1 MSRWVR
7 IVGGC
12 GLAAAA
18 LLLEASPGRSLPA
31 GSSAAGSP
39 AVGAPAPATRPGG
52 EEPAPGA
59 RASAGSAAVLEIKG
73 PIGPATSRY
82 VVRGLAAAAQSGS
95 RLVVIELDTPGG
107 LDSAMREIIQAILAS
122 PIPVVSYVSPP
133 GARAASAGTYI
144 LYASHVAAM
153 APATNLGAATP
164 VPVGGEPPSAPAP
177 MPAPPGGQP
186 DKDGGPGK
194 TPAPGAG
201 GAESAHEAGNALER
215 KVVNDAVAYIRGLAE
230 LRGRNADWAEQA
242 VRGAASLSASA
253 ALQQKVIDLIARDL
267 PDLLAQVD
275 GREVKLADRSVK
287 LATRDLTL
295 TYMKPDWRTRLLAV
309 ITNPTVAY
317 GLMVI
322 GIWGLLLEG
331 YNPGA
336 VLPGVVGSI
345 CLLVALFAFQILS
358 VNYAGLALV
367 VVGTAMI
374 IAEFFFP
381 AYGSLGVGGLIAF
394 VVGSLILFDTDVPG
408 LSIGRPLLAALAT
421 AGALMIGG
429 IVYLST
435 RAMRPPI
442 ATGAQAM
449 IGASA
454 EVIADFT
461 GKGRVRYGGELW
473 NARSNVALR
482 AGEQARIVKVEGLTL
497 YVEPQ

>member
-1 MSRWVR
+1 MD
-7 IVGGC
+7 
-12 GLAAAA
+12 A
-18 LLLEASPGRSLPA
+18 LR
-31 GSSAAGSP
+31 
-39 AVGAPAPATRPGG
+39 
-52 EEPAPGA
+52 PGA
-59 RASAGSAAVLEIKG
+59 RSLRLLAMACALAVGPAAGQIAAPASRSAAAHADNGYVAVLQIDG
-73 PIGPATSRY
+73 AIGPATSRY
-82 VVRGLAAAAQSGS
+82 VVRGLEAARRSDS
-95 RLVVIELDTPGG
+95 RLVVLELDTPGG
-107 LDSAMREIIQAILAS
+107 LDSAMRDIIRAILAS

-144 LYASHVAAM
+144 LYASHIAAM

-164 VPVGGEPPSAPAP
+164 VSIGGEPQPAP
-177 MPAPPGGQP
+177 SPLPVPGPERPSDQGGADKGGAGTDKARSTDKDSSGADKAPPAS
-186 DKDGGPGK
+186 PGE
-194 TPAPGAG
+194 PG
-201 GAESAHEAGNALER
+201 SAMER

-267 PDLLAQVD
+267 PDLLGKLD
-275 GREVKLADRSVK
+275 GREVKISDNRTVK
-287 LATRDLTL
+287 LATRGLAVL
-295 TYMKPDWRTRLLAV
+295 QMKPDWRTELLAV

-317 GLMVI
+317 GLMLI

-345 CLLVALFAFQILS
+345 CLLIALFAFQILS

-367 VVGTAMI
+367 VVGTGMI

-381 AYGSLGVGGLIAF
+381 TYGSLGVGGLIAF

-408 LSIGRPLLAALAT
+408 LNIGRPLIAAFAT
-421 AGALMIGG
+421 AGALMIAG

-435 RAMRPPI
+435 RAMRRPVV
-442 ATGAQAM
+442 TGAQAM
-449 IGASA
+449 VGASA
-454 EVIADFT
+454 EVVADFT

-473 NARSNVALR
+473 NARSDRALR
-482 AGEQARIVKVEGLTL
+482 AGELARIVKVEGLTL
-497 YVEPQ
+497 WVEPQ